1 MKRVVFM
8 VLSFL
13 LLLLMVFVTACADT
27 VTDTVTSTVTS
38 TATSTATSTVT
49 VTVTVTPTATTPDG
63 SALFQERCAVCH
75 GTDYTGDVGP
85 DLLDHALTR
94 AQIEDA
100 IKDGGLVMP
109 PWADI
114 LTDED
119 LQALLDELEEL
130 S

>member
-1 MKRVVFM
+1 MKRVVFL

-27 VTDTVTSTVTS
+27 VTDTVTSTV
-38 TATSTATSTVT
+38 TSTATSTVT

>member
-1 MKRVVFM
+1 MKRVVFL

-38 TATSTATSTVT
+38 TATST

-114 LTDED
+114 LTDGD